1 MIRQFGAKPVHTLV
15 VWEPVLL
22 TDWSSP
28 STMTLGRISNSR
40 AEQFWDKHRVVSHAM
55 GEHDRES
62 IVWDYAAVFPR
73 GATWTDRAPR
83 ALYEGGPVV
92 RVIDETRRAVSQA
105 LAEPA
110 IP

>member
-1 MIRQFGAKPVHTLV
+1 
-15 VWEPVLL
+15 
-22 TDWSSP
+22 
-28 STMTLGRISNSR
+28 MTLGRISSSR
-40 AEQFWDKHRVVSHAM
+40 AEQFWDKHRVVSRAM

-73 GATWTDRAPR
+73 GATWTDHPPK
-83 ALYEGGPVV
+83 ALYEGGPVI
-92 RVIDETRRAVSQA
+92 RTIDETRLAIAQA